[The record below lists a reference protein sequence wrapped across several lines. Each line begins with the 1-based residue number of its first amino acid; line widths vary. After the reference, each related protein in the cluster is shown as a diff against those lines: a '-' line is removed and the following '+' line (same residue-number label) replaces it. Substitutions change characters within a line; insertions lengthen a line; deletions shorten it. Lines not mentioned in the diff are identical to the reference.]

1 MPASRTSKPAAK
13 PKTGDVR
20 SALVLQG
27 GGALG
32 AYEFGVLRRLHK
44 EPDFALRYVSGVSI
58 GAITAAV
65 LVGARNGDP
74 LGTLETMWK
83 EFVVPASPM
92 MSGFGPAASMF
103 GNPAF
108 YRMRRDYLT
117 MPFWTS
123 FYELGP
129 IREKL
134 AELVDFDAIM
144 QSPVRLVVTA
154 TNVQTGAIEAFSNT
168 DPGAPLTI
176 DHVLASGSLPPG
188 FPMTPIGDRLY
199 WDGGLFDN
207 TPLSPL
213 LKLIDPIDAPD
224 TRLFVVNLFPKAGKV
239 PRDMIGVSDRMIELI
254 FANKIS
260 KDVDIAR
267 AINGFVA
274 LVDEIVSR
282 HPEVRHLLDRPEYDQ
297 LRRYKALSDIVE
309 ITNTRDE
316 PVNAASDFSREAIEA
331 RIRSGYHDADK
342 QLKSAS
348 WAAKPP
354 AGASSSQ

>member
-1 MPASRTSKPAAK
+1 VSPASKRQATAK
-13 PKTGDVR
+13 TK

-32 AYEFGVLRRLHK
+32 AYELGVLQRLHK
-44 EPDFALRYVSGVSI
+44 EPGFRPAYVSGVSI

-74 LGTLETMWK
+74 LGTLATMWK
-83 EFVVPASPM
+83 EFVVPASPLM
-92 MSGFGPAASMF
+92 PPLFGPALSAL
-103 GNPAF
+103 GNPSF
-108 YRMRRDYLT
+108 YRMRGDYLT
-117 MPFWTS
+117 MAFWTS
-123 FYELGP
+123 FYDLGP
-129 IREKL
+129 IRAKL

-144 QSPVRLVVTA
+144 ASPIKLVVTA
-154 TNVQTGAIEAFSNT
+154 TNIETGEIEAFSNT
-168 DPGAPLTI
+168 DPKKPLTI

-188 FPMTPIGDRLY
+188 FPMTPVGKSLY

-254 FANKIS
+254 FANKMS
-260 KDVDIAR
+260 KDVGIAKT
-267 AINGFVA
+267 INAFVA
-274 LVDEIVSR
+274 LVDDIVSR
-282 HPEVRHLLDRPEYDQ
+282 HPEVRHLLDRPEYEE
-297 LRRYKALSDIVE
+297 LRRFKALSDIVE

-316 PVNAASDFSREAIEA
+316 PVSAASDFSRESIEA
-331 RIRSGYHDADK
+331 RIRAGYHDAEK
-342 QLKSAS
+342 ELERRGRAS
-348 WAAKPP
+348 RKAEATP
-354 AGASSSQ
+354 